1 MTPSEYLRELASA
14 ITRAEDVTDEE
25 AQQVLFE
32 LALRIYALLQSR
44 LPATSFERQLV
55 WPQIRRDLLPL
66 LVEASDRIYVS
77 LYMRLTP
84 TEVAILRST
93 VRFYGF
99 GDRVLPPRRLE
110 EVTAR
115 TEVLRTPLFELFTP
129 NARTGVP
136 PFAAQLLRLLE
147 RSVLAAILRGD
158 ATGDIAAT
166 VIGTRTRAGRTTG
179 VARKGTVANAWR
191 ERTRAVVAAA
201 LWGLVAPSQE
211 RVATAATAEGVTT
224 TTWRW
229 EAILDPRTCPICRPL
244 DGTTAPR
251 PSDFPSGPPPLHPLC
266 RCVVIPTYATSAPV
280 AP

>member
-1 MTPSEYLRELASA
+1 MTPSAYLRELASA

-44 LPATSFERQLV
+44 LPATSFERQLA
-55 WPQIRRDLLPL
+55 WPQIRRELLPL
-66 LVEASDRIYVS
+66 LVEASDRIYVLLFS
-77 LYMRLTP
+77 RLTP

-99 GDRVLPPRRLE
+99 GERVLPPRRLA

-115 TEVLRTPLFELFTP
+115 TEVLRTPLATLFTP
-129 NARTGVP
+129 AATGVP

-158 ATGDIAAT
+158 ATSDVAAT
-166 VIGTRTRAGRTTG
+166 VIGTRTRSGRTTG

-229 EAILDPRTCPICRPL
+229 VAILDPRTCPVCRPL
-244 DGTTAPR
+244 DGVTAAHPR
-251 PSDFPSGPPPLHPLC
+251 DFPSGPPPLHPLC
-266 RCVVIPTYATSAPV
+266 RCVVIPTYTT
-280 AP
+280 